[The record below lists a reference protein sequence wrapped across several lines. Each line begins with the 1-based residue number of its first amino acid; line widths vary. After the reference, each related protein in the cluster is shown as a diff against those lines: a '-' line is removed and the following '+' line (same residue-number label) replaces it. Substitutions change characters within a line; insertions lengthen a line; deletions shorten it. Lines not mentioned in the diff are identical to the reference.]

1 MNPEEKKKD
10 ELSLKHESLRMEMI
24 EMLVKNYVND
34 QDLGREVRRFVTIKE
49 RINKQE
55 NGQGS

>member
-1 MNPEEKKKD
+1 MNSEEKKKD
-10 ELSLKHESLRMEMI
+10 ELSLKHETLRMEMI
-24 EMLVKNYVND
+24 EMLVKNYTND

-55 NGQGS
+55 DGQGS

>member
-10 ELSLKHESLRMEMI
+10 ELLLKHESLRMEMI
-24 EMLVKNYVND
+24 EMLVKNYTND

-55 NGQGS
+55 DGQGS

>member
-1 MNPEEKKKD
+1 MNSEEKKKD

-55 NGQGS
+55 DGQGS

>member
-1 MNPEEKKKD
+1 MNSEEKKKD

-49 RINKQE
+49 RINKK
-55 NGQGS
+55 

>member
-1 MNPEEKKKD
+1 MNSEEKKKD

-24 EMLVKNYVND
+24 EMLVKNYTND

-55 NGQGS
+55 DGQGS